1 MSAAH
6 NLYAQIEYEFV
17 QRNDYTLV
25 SGFFNNYN
33 SERSDTLSYTPGIA
47 IVFTISYCDTQ

>member
-6 NLYAQIEYEFV
+6 NLYAQIEYEYV
-17 QRNDYTLV
+17 QRNGSLV
-25 SGFFNNYN
+25 SGFFNYYN